1 MGNNEDK
8 GDWVAR
14 TREEDYRQI
23 LNLVGRNFCILQF
36 LQHEKLDIL
45 QVLILGNFAGI
56 YFQETKNYFFQLF
69 ESYIVEYLMLK

>member
-56 YFQETKNYFFQLF
+56 YFFQLF